1 MSIINIISVERRCEI
16 QMKKGAVNPMLIALI
31 VVAVLVVG
39 IGAVMMNKQ
48 NSQQISQAP
57 AAQTQ
62 NMEEAAESTSA
73 ESKEQAEAT
82 DKMQTSPAVAGT
94 ESSAKSIDVEA
105 GSFYYKPNEIR
116 VKKGETVKITLH
128 SVSMMH
134 DFNIDELNVKS
145 PIVKNGDTGTVEFVA
160 SKAGEFEYYCS
171 VGQHRAQ
178 GQVGKLIVEE

>member
-1 MSIINIISVERRCEI
+1 LPVVSAGAIVITTVFVSVPQELL
-16 QMKKGAVNPMLIALI
+16 AFTSTLYVPA
-31 VVAVLVVG
+31 VVG
-39 IGAVMMNKQ
+39 VPEILFVVVENVR
-48 NSQQISQAP
+48 P
-57 AAQTQ
+57 AG
-62 NMEEAAESTSA
+62 S
-73 ESKEQAEAT
+73 
-82 DKMQTSPAVAGT
+82 V
-94 ESSAKSIDVEA
+94 DVET